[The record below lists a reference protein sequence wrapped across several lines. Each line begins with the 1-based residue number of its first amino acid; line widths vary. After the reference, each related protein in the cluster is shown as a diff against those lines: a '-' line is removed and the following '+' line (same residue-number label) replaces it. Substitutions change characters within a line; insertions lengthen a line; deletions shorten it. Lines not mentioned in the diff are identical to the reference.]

1 MKSVLFVCMAN
12 ICRSPAMEAA
22 LRHLAA
28 QRGVGEKLHVDSCGV
43 GWAHL
48 GEHPDRRTFESAKK
62 RGILIDHRS
71 QQFED
76 HFFDQFDLI
85 LTVTE
90 DISEQLKLRTKNP
103 KHHAKVMLATEFSRK
118 HKGKEIPD
126 PYYMSLDGFDDVME
140 MILDCSEGL
149 LDHLNLRKR

>member
-1 MKSVLFVCMAN
+1 
-12 ICRSPAMEAA
+12 A

-28 QRGVGEKLHVDSCGV
+28 QRGVELHIDSCGV

-71 QQFED
+71 QQFQD
-76 HFFDQFDLI
+76 HFFDEFDLI
-85 LTVTE
+85 LTVSR
-90 DISEQLKLRTKNP
+90 DISEQLKLRTGK
-103 KHHAKVMLATEFSRK
+103 KEHHAKVRLATEFSRGF
-118 HKGKEIPD
+118 KGKEIPD
-126 PYYMSLDGFDDVME
+126 PYYMSADGFDDVME

-149 LDHLNLRKR
+149 LDHLGQ